1 MLVREGRKIRRNTRR
16 VFESDEQRLLKSY
29 NKYKKMYD
37 RDWDFGVFGIDSAA
51 DLFAIVESIDE
62 LIEEIN
68 DSTINN
74 KNKIID
80 DLIKFRDDASNLGDS
95 IEDEEESADYDEND
109 DDEDD
114 DVYESYRC
122 RRESPIR
129 RCSKLEKKSLV
140 RKGNR
145 IVRTEV
151 SRESRCY
158 EGIVSQKPITITSLV
173 VRHPD
178 FLFDIHSFDFEIE
191 LDNGDSTVALSDIG
205 SSGRALAGNDSEI
218 ILGVNYLN
226 GGMPRNLSQAT
237 NSRIFGRKSNILDT
251 DSIIISMENLRVS
264 ENELKIHKS
273 GGERN
278 S

>member
-80 DLIKFRDDASNLGDS
+80 DLIKFRDDASSLGDS
-95 IEDEEESADYDEND
+95 IEDEEESANYDEDD

-114 DVYESYRC
+114 DDDDAYESHRR
-122 RRESPIR
+122 RRESHIC
-129 RCSKLEKKSLV
+129 RCSRLEKKSLV

-145 IVRTEV
+145 IVRTEASV
-151 SRESRCY
+151 PGGVDEDW
-158 EGIVSQKPITITSLV
+158 V
-173 VRHPD
+173 
-178 FLFDIHSFDFEIE
+178 IE
-191 LDNGDSTVALSDIG
+191 LSHYAAEVKRNQISYLVKNLAKKSNKGIELSVDRLASSSVIDQILRDAIKEYNREYGEDVRISTATRKAAKQELD
-205 SSGRALAGNDSEI
+205 EI
-218 ILGVNYLN
+218 IMQMV
-226 GGMPRNLSQAT
+226 
-237 NSRIFGRKSNILDT
+237 
-251 DSIIISMENLRVS
+251 
-264 ENELKIHKS
+264 
-273 GGERN
+273 GEEKE
-278 S
+278 